1 MLDYEEKRKRSYES
15 YEDITKMVGQISDVD
30 GTAKPKLLKQIVY
43 GIASLT
49 LELHLIRLMMES
61 KEGWHFDD

>member
-15 YEDITKMVGQISDVD
+15 YEDITKMVGQIPDVD
-30 GTAKPKLLKQIVY
+30 KPRLLKQIVY